1 MKRNG
6 LSEDVVI
13 ECKKRLLVLKQDL
26 MNRIRLS
33 AQNFVETEKTGDEID
48 LTVAQLEENS
58 FLINQERLRFQ
69 ILEIEYALGRIETG
83 QFGICEETEEPIE
96 VDRLYA
102 IPWTRL
108 SIEGAEIREAMSR
121 KYARY

>member
-1 MKRNG
+1 MSRVGISKEIVN
-6 LSEDVVI
+6 
-13 ECKKRLLVLKQDL
+13 ECKKRLMTLKQEL
-26 MNRIRLS
+26 LNRIRLS
-33 AQNFVETEKTGDEID
+33 AQNFVETEKSGDEID

-69 ILEIEYALGRIETG
+69 ILEIEYALGRIESG
-83 QFGICEETEEPIE
+83 QFGVCEETDEIIE
-96 VDRLYA
+96 VDRLLA

-121 KYARY
+121 KYAR

>member
-1 MKRNG
+1 MKKNA
-6 LSEDVVI
+6 LSQDIII
-13 ECKKRLLVLKQDL
+13 ECKKRLLTMKQDL
-26 MNRIRLS
+26 LNRVRLS
-33 AQNFVETEKTGDEID
+33 AQNFVETERTGDEID

-83 QFGICEETEEPIE
+83 LFGICEETEELIE
-96 VDRLYA
+96 PERLFA

-108 SIEGAEIREAMSR
+108 SIEGAEIREAMNR

>member
-6 LSEDVVI
+6 LSEDVI
-13 ECKKRLLVLKQDL
+13 MECKKRLLVLKQDL

>member
-1 MKRNG
+1 MSKVGISKEIVN
-6 LSEDVVI
+6 
-13 ECKKRLLVLKQDL
+13 ECKKRLMTLKQEL
-26 MNRIRLS
+26 LNRIRLS
-33 AQNFVETEKTGDEID
+33 AQNFVETEKSGDEID

-69 ILEIEYALGRIETG
+69 ILEIEYALGRIESG
-83 QFGICEETEEPIE
+83 QFGVCEETDEIIE
-96 VDRLYA
+96 VDRLLA

-121 KYARY
+121 KYAR